1 MKPILALYV
10 YPMSKLT
17 HKDLVSF
24 GQLLGYQLDQHGICA
39 GFTGMLMQAILA
51 KGEEQFWAR
60 LKLLEAYKTNYPG
73 LLKEIDSA
81 RTKVKNLTQVDTQAL
96 DEHDIVRIE
105 LLAFYEGIELYQ
117 MPTNHRYLFNGRI
130 ITQRNLND
138 IYSLTYNNSLQ
149 QNSLKILLT
158 KSYAFNQNSL
168 TDYFNGLAEEL
179 SKYPVSSILISADHH
194 ITLLKYEPCDA
205 EHPWMFA
212 DINDGARY
220 PEHPDYYRKLATKE
234 LADNLFYSLS
244 AEFKPNLFHLT
255 FVVNNN
261 KLIDYDPL
269 SQWCNQY
276 PITPDQATIYDKY
289 GRGLLIESCEQGDIN
304 SIKILLTCPDLDI
317 NKASSDGA
325 TALYAAFFFEQIEVI
340 RLLLKHPGID
350 VNKINPNGE
359 TVLHNACHQERVD
372 LIELLLSCTDIDI
385 NKTSITGLTAL
396 DVACDMGEI
405 RIIQRL
411 LSHQAIDLCKLRD
424 NTMALDRAF
433 IQNNDKVILE
443 FMKHI
448 EKNKL
453 SIHNYISPGTLEK
466 VKNWLNDSVAAR
478 EFNSLL
484 YVIQYV
490 KNNLLVNAEAKSS
503 VTKNN
508 QCAML
513 HGLDNAPL
521 ASGGLFNSSA
531 QKRSLG
537 ACEKGYSTKKS
548 HHLDKENAQEYVQLG
563 L

>member
-1 MKPILALYV
+1 
-10 YPMSKLT
+10 
-17 HKDLVSF
+17 
-24 GQLLGYQLDQHGICA
+24 
-39 GFTGMLMQAILA
+39 
-51 KGEEQFWAR
+51 
-60 LKLLEAYKTNYPG
+60 
-73 LLKEIDSA
+73 
-81 RTKVKNLTQVDTQAL
+81 
-96 DEHDIVRIE
+96 
-105 LLAFYEGIELYQ
+105 
-117 MPTNHRYLFNGRI
+117 
-130 ITQRNLND
+130 
-138 IYSLTYNNSLQ
+138 
-149 QNSLKILLT
+149 
-158 KSYAFNQNSL
+158 
-168 TDYFNGLAEEL
+168 
-179 SKYPVSSILISADHH
+179 
-194 ITLLKYEPCDA
+194 
-205 EHPWMFA
+205 
-212 DINDGARY
+212 
-220 PEHPDYYRKLATKE
+220 
-234 LADNLFYSLS
+234 
-244 AEFKPNLFHLT
+244 
-255 FVVNNN
+255 
-261 KLIDYDPL
+261 IDYDPL